1 MNLPGA
7 SQRSHPRRD
16 PSQRYLYGI
25 GRFFFRASHRA
36 RRKLHSRFV
45 FQFTPNYVNA
55 CYCMTYVPS
64 LWASF
69 ASLLCLRVTSLFS
82 LWHSTCFAVFGRRK
96 NTVISSMH
104 VDFDNR
110 HKVSPLPSN
119 VPLDKKRIPRRLS
132 TLRGING
139 SCQNTAW
146 GGGGMLTLQ
155 LTSIPFWGSRN
166 NPSSFVLRK
175 EQ

>member
-7 SQRSHPRRD
+7 SQRSHPRRG
-16 PSQRYLYGI
+16 SSHNVISTVLHA
-25 GRFFFRASHRA
+25 FFRASHRA

-69 ASLLCLRVTSLFS
+69 ASLLCLRVTSVFS
-82 LWHSTCFAVFGRRK
+82 LWHSTCFAVYGRRK
-96 NTVISSMH
+96 NTEISSMH

-119 VPLDKKRIPRRLS
+119 LPL
-132 TLRGING
+132 
-139 SCQNTAW
+139 AW
-146 GGGGMLTLQ
+146 QETY
-155 LTSIPFWGSRN
+155 SK
-166 NPSSFVLRK
+166 SSLHA
-175 EQ
+175 